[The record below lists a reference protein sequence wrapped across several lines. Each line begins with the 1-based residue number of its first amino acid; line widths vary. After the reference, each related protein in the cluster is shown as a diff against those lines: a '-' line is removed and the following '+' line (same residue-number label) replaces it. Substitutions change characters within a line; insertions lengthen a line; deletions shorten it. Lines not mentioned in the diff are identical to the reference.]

1 MIRIICISVLV
12 AGIATSASN
21 VLAQAQPELPVCNH
35 HAPKGDCH
43 IHDRSSYLA
52 MTAAKPDQR
61 TQPHA
66 WWEFQEQSRLAR
78 RGGRS

>member
-1 MIRIICISVLV
+1 MIRKIAVSMLV
-12 AGIATSASN
+12 AGVAISASN
-21 VLAQAQPELPVCNH
+21 ALAQPELPVCNH
-35 HAPKGDCH
+35 HTPKGDCH

-52 MTAAKPDQR
+52 MTVAKPDQR

-66 WWEFQEQSRLAR
+66 WWEFREQERFAR